1 MDKDLI
7 LNHCSTIV
15 RTLFCR
21 FEILLP
27 EEEDLDGAID
37 RIADICWD
45 WVTSASWVNEG
56 GLPSKWRAGEHKLN
70 KTDTLKIGDDCCK
83 NGRFWKMKRIEWGR
97 EETGIQFVNHIF
109 VVRDDRRVEFSLLQD
124 VIHQYER
131 ISPSDRPIYP
141 PKVIREV
148 MDAYECK
155 MGDEEIS
162 QRWSPISPPSV
173 PELMDK
179 ITDPS
184 RRVPIVL
191 MSKRWDTKRSIVK
204 RPGSLAG
211 RLAGL
216 AHVYLLSDLNTKQFE
231 DLFGKQ
237 WLGNGTIRI
246 YWPGITQDN
255 IDSDPAWNDMYSKR
269 AFEEKFDS
277 DEGPLCQ
284 DIINRVCAATMTL
297 PASSPLVNDIRSRID
312 DEQRRQEEDALQ
324 EQRDIVLGDLKTS
337 EDKVA
342 YLEGENTKLSGR
354 ISNMDIELSQRER
367 QIDEKAEMEETLR
380 FQISTLNDEISGM
393 KQLKSALDEAI
404 SRNPE
409 GGFEALH
416 EHLESYGTEEEEPEP
431 EPDFKNL
438 VEVIET
444 ARSEMSR
451 LTFLSS
457 AIKSVKKTK
466 ADVVPSDVYEVFREL
481 NDSVWDEIKAAIDQK
496 RLTGKGRINIQQ
508 CMKESFGG
516 KYAERESNETM
527 QKYGNELNRKGR
539 LFKFKEDVRIR
550 IEPHIKLGS
559 KDNPLR
565 IHVLALHN
573 KSEYEAIQ
581 EYTKS
586 NGKMGRKKARKAIL
600 NFPAIIIGWCG
611 DHLPTSKMP

>member
-1 MDKDLI
+1 M
-7 LNHCSTIV
+7 

-21 FEILLP
+21 FEILLS

-70 KTDTLKIGDDCCK
+70 KTDTLQIDDDCCK

-124 VIHQYER
+124 IIHQYER

-173 PELMDK
+173 PELVDK
-179 ITDPS
+179 ITNPS

-191 MSKRWDTKRSIVK
+191 MSKRWDTKRSIVR
-204 RPGSLAG
+204 RPGSLSG

-237 WLGNGTIRI
+237 WVGNGTIRI
-246 YWPGITQDN
+246 YWPGITQDK

-269 AFEEKFDS
+269 AFEEKYDR

-297 PASSPLVNDIRSRID
+297 PASSSLVSDIRSRIN

-337 EDKVA
+337 EDKVV

-393 KQLKSALDEAI
+393 KQLKSALNEAI

-409 GGFEALH
+409 GGFEALY

-457 AIKSVKKTK
+457 AVKSVKKTK

-508 CMKESFGG
+508 CMKDSFGG

-527 QKYGNELNRKGR
+527 QKYRNELNRKGR
-539 LFKFKEDVRIR
+539 LFKFNENVRIR

-573 KSEYEAIQ
+573 KSEYEAIE

-586 NGKMGRKKARKAIL
+586 NGKMGRKKVKKAIL